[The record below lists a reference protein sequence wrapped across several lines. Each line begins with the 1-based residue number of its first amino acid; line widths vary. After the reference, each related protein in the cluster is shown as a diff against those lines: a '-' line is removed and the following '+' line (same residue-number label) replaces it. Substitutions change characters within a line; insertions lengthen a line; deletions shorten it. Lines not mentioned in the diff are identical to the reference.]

1 MNAMNIAVLMI
12 LALDIVAIME
22 LVKSSK
28 DTTHKVLWILAILLA
43 PALGLIAYF
52 IFGRKGGN
60 AAPKV

>member
-12 LALDIVAIME
+12 LALDVVAIVE

-28 DTTHKVLWILAILLA
+28 DTAHKLLWIAVILLA

-52 IFGRKGGN
+52 LFGRKGGN